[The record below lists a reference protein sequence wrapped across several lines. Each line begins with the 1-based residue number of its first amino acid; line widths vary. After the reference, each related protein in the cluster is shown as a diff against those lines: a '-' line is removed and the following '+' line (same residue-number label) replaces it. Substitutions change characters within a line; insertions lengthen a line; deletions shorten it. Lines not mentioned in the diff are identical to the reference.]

1 MRFEAG
7 AALPEFRSE
16 RFLRAHIAATMAF
29 YHPRAIDPRGG
40 FFHYFRDDGTVYD
53 TRHRHLVSSTRFV
66 FNYALAAGEFANDA
80 ALARDYRDAARHGLA
95 FLRER
100 HRDAASG
107 GYAWTLRDGAPED
120 RTQHAYGAAFVL
132 LAYACACRAGLEEA
146 RPWMEETWALLEARY
161 WDADAGLYRD
171 EADPAWHFS
180 DYRGQNSNMHLCEA
194 LLAAHQA
201 SGAPRYLERALTLAD
216 HVTRRLAVKAGGL
229 VWEHYDRD
237 WNLDLDYHREE
248 PRHLFR
254 PRGFQVGHQTE
265 WTKLLLT
272 LAERLQSAPA
282 AQPGAPA
289 AQPGAPAARPSTPTA
304 RSAARGRSAGLAPA
318 ARPGAVRCR
327 RGARLG
333 RRVRRALLRLR
344 TRRAGVRYG
353 QVLLGAGGIARR
365 GGAARG
371 GHGGRALLGVV
382 PAAVELRVAA
392 FRRPPLRRLVS
403 HPRPLQRQVRRR
415 KEPGRQDRLPHHG
428 GPATRCCICCAA
440 HTEARR
446 RRRRW
451 PQRALPLLVLLV
463 PLLVLLLPAATVRA
477 ASAAAA
483 PLAPVDAAQ
492 AARLAASVRTEFLHA
507 WNGYRRYAW
516 GHDELRPLSRTARD
530 WYGEPLLMTPI
541 DALDTLVLMGL
552 PAEAAEAREL
562 IATQL
567 SFDRD
572 IDVKHFEI
580 VIRLLGG
587 LLSAYELTHDAR
599 LLALA
604 ADLGRRLSPAFDSP
618 TGLPWVYVNLR
629 TGRTRGSETAAR
641 PIPPRVRSCPSTARS
656 RSSPA
661 SARSTTRR
669 CAP

>member
-1 MRFEAG
+1 MSGRDGALEAG

-216 HVTRRLAVKAGGL
+216 HVTRRQAVKAGGL
-229 VWEHYDRD
+229 VWEHYDCD
-237 WNLDLDYHREE
+237 WNLDLEYHREE

-254 PRGFQVGHQTE
+254 PWGFQVGHQTE

-272 LAERLQSAPA
+272 LAERLQSAPTA
-282 AQPGAPA
+282 RSGAPA
-289 AQPGAPAARPSTPTA
+289 AAVPPAAAHAWLVPRA
-304 RSAARGRSAGLAPA
+304 QALFDAAVARGWDDEYGGLYYGFAPDGRVCDTDKYFWVQAESLA
-318 ARPGAVRCR
+318 A
-327 RGARLG
+327 
-333 RRVRRALLRLR
+333 
-344 TRRAGVRYG
+344 
-353 QVLLGAGGIARR
+353 
-365 GGAARG
+365 
-371 GHGGRALLGVV
+371 
-382 PAAVELRVAA
+382 
-392 FRRPPLRRLVS
+392 
-403 HPRPLQRQVRRR
+403 
-415 KEPGRQDRLPHHG
+415 
-428 GPATRCCICCAA
+428 
-440 HTEARR
+440 
-446 RRRRW
+446 
-451 PQRALPLLVLLV
+451 
-463 PLLVLLLPAATVRA
+463 
-477 ASAAAA
+477 
-483 PLAPVDAAQ
+483 
-492 AARLAASVRTEFLHA
+492 AARLAVATGAAHYWEWYERLWS
-507 WNGYRRYAW
+507 YAW
-516 GHDELRPLSRTARD
+516 RHFVDHRYGAWYRILDRCNARYDDE
-530 WYGEPLLMTPI
+530 
-541 DALDTLVLMGL
+541 
-552 PAEAAEAREL
+552 
-562 IATQL
+562 
-567 SFDRD
+567 
-572 IDVKHFEI
+572 K
-580 VIRLLGG
+580 
-587 LLSAYELTHDAR
+587 
-599 LLALA
+599 
-604 ADLGRRLSPAFDSP
+604 SPAGKTDYH
-618 TGLPWVYVNLR
+618 TMGACYEVLHLLR
-629 TGRTRGSETAAR
+629 
-641 PIPPRVRSCPSTARS
+641 
-656 RSSPA
+656 
-661 SARSTTRR
+661 SAH
-669 CAP
+669 